1 MKIIITEAMRK
12 ILTIAEI
19 PAVKALQK
27 QFKSEDFEWEAAHAA
42 LIASRNN
49 VSNVLKIEAEIAKN
63 QRIHN
68 YYGNES
74 EESGDL
80 DIWLRILAYD
90 TFYGFYDIGAYLS
103 DIWSADGKNSEE
115 IRNHMFILE
124 FLRKK

>member
-1 MKIIITEAMRK
+1 MKITITETMRK
-12 ILTIAEI
+12 VLTIAEM

-68 YYGNES
+68 YYGNNED
-74 EESGDL
+74 SGDL

-90 TFYGFYDIGAYLS
+90 KYFGFYDIGAYLS

-115 IRNHMFILE
+115 IRSHMFILE
-124 FLRKK
+124 FLPKR